1 MIQTHFQTPLEVT
14 PEAKE
19 AIRKILAAGWT
30 ITNQLVYNVAASRRG
45 HTAKLRKV
53 LNELGVICYYTFS
66 VKGFEENHA
75 VFTPNSRSL
84 QEQHEEKILGKLN
97 KEDETEFLTLLRS
110 NNDRATA
117 VKKFCTEKNIPFVAT
132 DRSVLNLPGIGKS
145 MTFVMVGI
153 TPDGKRILEFDHD
166 HTRKHSPIIHQ
177 MEKVFIKENK
187 SIYQYMLQLREMG
200 ENPEEYNSIWNYTEG
215 ETEPRFP
222 LYNYPDAGFKITE
235 TYSNLG
241 MEQE

>member
-1 MIQTHFQTPLEVT
+1 
-14 PEAKE
+14 
-19 AIRKILAAGWT
+19 
-30 ITNQLVYNVAASRRG
+30 
-45 HTAKLRKV
+45 
-53 LNELGVICYYTFS
+53 
-66 VKGFEENHA
+66 
-75 VFTPNSRSL
+75 
-84 QEQHEEKILGKLN
+84 
-97 KEDETEFLTLLRS
+97 
-110 NNDRATA
+110 
-117 VKKFCTEKNIPFVAT
+117 
-132 DRSVLNLPGIGKS
+132 

-215 ETEPRFP
+215 ESEPRFR
-222 LYNYPDAGFKITE
+222 LYNYPDAVFKITE

>member
-1 MIQTHFQTPLEVT
+1 M
-14 PEAKE
+14 
-19 AIRKILAAGWT
+19 
-30 ITNQLVYNVAASRRG
+30 AASRRG

-97 KEDETEFLTLLRS
+97 KEDETEFLTLLRG

-145 MTFVMVGI
+145 MTFV
-153 TPDGKRILEFDHD
+153 
-166 HTRKHSPIIHQ
+166 
-177 MEKVFIKENK
+177 
-187 SIYQYMLQLREMG
+187 IYVATSG
-200 ENPEEYNSIWNYTEG
+200 NG
-215 ETEPRFP
+215 
-222 LYNYPDAGFKITE
+222 
-235 TYSNLG
+235 
-241 MEQE
+241 